1 MITNKQIH
9 ELTLESLRDWFK
21 KEKWVRISSSGNIA
35 GPCGTSKNKKNP
47 DRCLPKAKAQSLTKN
62 QRAATARKKKKAG
75 AKGKTVVK
83 NTKKATVKKEVM
95 VNEGNKEYIKVKR
108 RDYKKAVAVIDSALE
123 NDVYDVGGHKL
134 DIVDNDGAGNVIFYI
149 SGPEARAMTYDAMVY
164 VRNEDID
171 IVDSSVKDNE
181 DLMNEYVLGSRHGSL
196 VMKFK
201 DLEAEIEKIADE
213 GDFVVRRK
221 SNPSDKVQ
229 HEWEIV
235 PIGDV
240 SSGEEKSGIRIYDF
254 KFPFDPAKHKTD
266 QTHSFSVGGVD
277 KMNTL
282 SILKH
287 LFGSEAKASHSD
299 INMNDVDPDAWVNSP
314 YGQSEMDEDKGME
327 ISKKNYADHFKTTGM
342 KQNKK
347 INEVRGD
354 MDIIK
359 GIIRDRANESGFEER
374 EEAAEVIAGIA
385 EEYMLSLKVIQAY
398 MDSDGPVNPF
408 DINELDESRY
418 TKIRNYYRKIDQLKQ
433 SSQKEYEKRKEA
445 EKAKKTETANP
456 QDGKS
461 APYGSGYK
469 PVKELTKEDIANL
482 ITGLIHEAQ
491 GKEVLMEKDDR
502 CTRIAKRK
510 YDTWPSAYASGAV
523 VRCRR
528 GEIWKK
534 EK

>member
-181 DLMNEYVLGSRHGSL
+181 DIMNEYVLGSRHGSL

-201 DLEAEIEKIADE
+201 DLEAEIKKIEDE

-240 SSGEEKSGIRIYDF
+240 SSGEEKSGIRIYDY

-287 LFGSEAKASHSD
+287 LFGPEAKAAYGD
-299 INMNDVDPDAWVNSP
+299 INMNDIDPDAWVTSP

-342 KQNKK
+342 KKNKK
-347 INEVRGD
+347 INEGRGD

-408 DINELDESRY
+408 DVNELDESRY
-418 TKIRNYYRKIDQLKQ
+418 TKIRDYYRKIDKLKQ